1 MRMSY
6 GNAVGG
12 IRVHEIFV
20 NYGSTL
26 IGTKTFRGW
35 GHLPVHLR
43 DQESVMDPFFGYAFD
58 TLIREIYADGTAY
71 MAPAWLSIATTEHQ
85 ELLAK
90 ALGYDFQVEAAG
102 GAERPKS

>member
-6 GNAVGG
+6 ANAVGG
-12 IRVHEIFV
+12 VRVHEIFV

-43 DQESVMDPFFGYAFD
+43 DQESVMDAVFSSTPS
-58 TLIREIYADGTAY
+58 T
-71 MAPAWLSIATTEHQ
+71 P
-85 ELLAK
+85 
-90 ALGYDFQVEAAG
+90 
-102 GAERPKS
+102 